1 MNPNSDLISRVQT
14 GLIAGGLFFGIVLF
28 APKGLVIALFVMI
41 ALIAHYEYSKIL
53 AQTFYPDN
61 ETKNLSFWQRFS
73 AITAEG
79 LAKMNNLAFLAILGA
94 LGGYPISLKLAI
106 LGSASLWLFY
116 IPKKIADY
124 EKYELLRLD
133 YNTLRFFGY
142 LQFSGFVLSAV
153 YLYSQLGGSAFLA
166 LLSLIW
172 IMDSGA
178 YFVGRKFGKNKLA
191 PKTSPKKSIEGLIGG
206 LVSSLSA
213 LLIFMSIFDFKA
225 HWFLLITFSLVALIY
240 SVIGDLWESALK
252 RQAQI
257 KDSGT
262 ILKAHGGMYDRI
274 DSWISAL
281 PIWAVFY
288 FLSL

>member
-1 MNPNSDLISRVQT
+1 MNPNNDLISRVQT

-41 ALIAHYEYSKIL
+41 ALIAYYEYSKIL
-53 AQTFYPDN
+53 TQIFKV
-61 ETKNLSFWQRFS
+61 ENLLPLKRFS
-73 AITAEG
+73 NVTNSDLANANSLLFLVILG
-79 LAKMNNLAFLAILGA
+79 LLAID
-94 LGGYPISLKLAI
+94 PIILQLTI
-106 LGSASLWLFY
+106 LGSACLWLFY

-124 EKYELLRLD
+124 EKKEALQLGFS
-133 YNTLRFFGY
+133 TLNFLGFIQ
-142 LQFSGFVLSAV
+142 LSGFVLSAV

-288 FLSL
+288 FLT

>member
-1 MNPNSDLISRVQT
+1 MNPNNDLISRVQT

-28 APKGLVIALFVMI
+28 APKGLIITLFVTI
-41 ALIAHYEYSKIL
+41 ALIAYYEYSKIL
-53 AQTFYPDN
+53 AQIFKV
-61 ETKNLSFWQRFS
+61 ENLLPLKRFS
-73 AITAEG
+73 NVTNSDLANANSLLFLVILG
-79 LAKMNNLAFLAILGA
+79 LLAID
-94 LGGYPISLKLAI
+94 PIILQLTI
-106 LGSASLWLFY
+106 LGSACLWLFY

-124 EKYELLRLD
+124 EKKEALQLGFS
-133 YNTLRFFGY
+133 TLNFLGFIQ
-142 LQFSGFVLSAV
+142 LSGFVLSAV

-262 ILKAHGGMYDRI
+262 
-274 DSWISAL
+274 
-281 PIWAVFY
+281 
-288 FLSL
+288 LSLIHI

>member
-1 MNPNSDLISRVQT
+1 MNPNNDLISRVQT

-41 ALIAHYEYSKIL
+41 ALITYYEYSKIL
-53 AQTFYPDN
+53 AQIFKV
-61 ETKNLSFWQRFS
+61 ENLLPLKRFS
-73 AITAEG
+73 NVTNSDLANANSLLFLVILG
-79 LAKMNNLAFLAILGA
+79 LLAID
-94 LGGYPISLKLAI
+94 PIILQLTI
-106 LGSASLWLFY
+106 LGSACLWLFY

-124 EKYELLRLD
+124 EKKEALQLGFS
-133 YNTLRFFGY
+133 TLNFLGFIQ
-142 LQFSGFVLSAV
+142 LSGFVLSAV

-288 FLSL
+288 FLT

>member
-1 MNPNSDLISRVQT
+1 MNPNNDLISRVQT

-41 ALIAHYEYSKIL
+41 ALITYYEYSKIL
-53 AQTFYPDN
+53 AQIFKV
-61 ETKNLSFWQRFS
+61 ENLLPLKRFS
-73 AITAEG
+73 NVTNSDLANANSLLFLVILG
-79 LAKMNNLAFLAILGA
+79 LLAI
-94 LGGYPISLKLAI
+94 YPIILQLTI
-106 LGSASLWLFY
+106 LGSACLWLFY

-124 EKYELLRLD
+124 EKKEALQLGFS
-133 YNTLRFFGY
+133 TLNFLGFIQ
-142 LQFSGFVLSAV
+142 LSGFVLSAV

-281 PIWAVFY
+281 PIWAVLY